1 MSDFIGY
8 KVGIATKSNPTE
20 YRELDF
26 SKETLMKAG
35 VPYYEIPFN
44 PLAAAGRA
52 VRDLT
57 FAENL
62 SFLKNELVLNVYDLR
77 NEKVI
82 KTAYDWEWMD
92 YELEME
98 ILAG

>member
-1 MSDFIGY
+1 MSDFLGY
-8 KVGIATKSNPTE
+8 KVGVATKNDPID
-20 YRELDF
+20 YKFFDF
-26 SKETLMKAG
+26 SKETLMRAG
-35 VPYYEIPFN
+35 VAYYEVPFN
-44 PLAAAGRA
+44 PLAAAARA
-52 VRDLT
+52 ERNLNP
-57 FAENL
+57 AELL

-77 NEKVI
+77 DENVI